1 MRSDINPLLFQ
12 RHPSAHIEVLIYIHA
27 GRKRRQAEM
36 TEEERVAERAKNAS
50 GSRTLLKRI
59 S

>member
-1 MRSDINPLLFQ
+1 MIDFYFNVIHLLMI
-12 RHPSAHIEVLIYIHA
+12 RELIYVHA

-50 GSRTLLKRI
+50 GSNTILALI